1 MTTVSLVTG
10 RLPAELQAPLRGV
23 RSPTGT
29 TCPGPQEGVRGP
41 AGDTGLQGHIRGW
54 SEALEVIKVADGLVM
69 AWVFEVAGV
78 VAGPP

>member
-29 TCPGPQEGVRGP
+29 TRPGPQGGVRGP
-41 AGDTGLQGHIRGW
+41 VGDTGLQGHLCGW
-54 SEALEVIKVADGLVM
+54 PGALEVVEVDDELV
-69 AWVFEVAGV
+69 
-78 VAGPP
+78 